1 VLAILVALSVGAMML
16 MSRPMMG
23 GMMGGTGTG
32 WSPWDLGVVLASTI
46 VAVAALA
53 FLFLMLP
60 RPNPPA
66 IFAMPPPPVGAV
78 PVPSALVS
86 SAPESPEESA
96 RLERLQEACIETLK
110 VNRQPEGYIRPLAF
124 YGYGNL
130 GVGAVNPV
138 QVTIATWPWGAYLS
152 EEGLKKGIRAKVS
165 SFTRMH
171 VNVNMVRAKISG
183 QYVNSFLANREAVMS
198 GYDEAILLDTE
209 GYVAEGSGE
218 NLYIVKNGTL
228 FTPSLSSPVL
238 AGITRDSVLKI
249 AKDQGVPIVEQKFT
263 RDTMYLADELF
274 MTGTAAELT
283 PVREVDN
290 RRVGSG
296 QPGPVTKKLQ
306 ETFFRTVHG
315 EEQRYR
321 EWLTYY

>member
-1 VLAILVALSVGAMML
+1 MNKADKIWLDGKLVNWDDAKVHVLTHALHYGVGVFEGIRAYKTSDGRSAVFRL
-16 MSRPMMG
+16 REHLQRLYDSAH
-23 GMMGGTGTG
+23 
-32 WSPWDLGVVLASTI
+32 VVLMEI
-46 VAVAALA
+46 
-53 FLFLMLP
+53 P
-60 RPNPPA
+60 YP
-66 IFAMPPPPVGAV
+66 I
-78 PVPSALVS
+78 
-86 SAPESPEESA
+86 
-96 RLERLQEACIETLK
+96 ERLQEACIETLK

-218 NLYIVKNGTL
+218 NLYIIKNGTL

-306 ETFFRTVHG
+306 EMFFRTVHG